1 MRGFFYLRSF
11 RVLLLFSREKAL
23 NDFADDGYE
32 LFELLVSVGRPAVAP
47 EFVILF
53 CLDVE

>member
-11 RVLLLFSREKAL
+11 RGLLLFSREKAL

-32 LFELLVSVGRPAVAP
+32 LFELLVAVGRPAVAP